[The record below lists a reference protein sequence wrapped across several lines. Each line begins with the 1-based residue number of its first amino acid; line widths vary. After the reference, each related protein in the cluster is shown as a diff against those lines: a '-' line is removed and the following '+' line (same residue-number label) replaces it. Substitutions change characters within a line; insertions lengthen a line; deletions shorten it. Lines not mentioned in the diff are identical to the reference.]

1 MNGSFPDIQSFIDAL
16 NHSGVPYLV
25 LRNYEN
31 MLSVELYMEGHGDID
46 LLCAD
51 SRLLAEKVGAKT
63 YTHKVREVC
72 DDGVH
77 YYVLIAGQQV
87 SLDLRFVGDGYY
99 CKKWQVEMLARRVLK
114 NGFYVM
120 DEQDY
125 LYSLIHHAVLQKRH
139 FSDEYKERLTC
150 MSHTLG
156 VELKASTPSDFISL
170 LEDYMR
176 QNGYTYTYPAD
187 AFVPLNKKYINIQ
200 MLERNQKLAFQ
211 HWKFD
216 TTVGMMEFLVKLKH
230 LLQGQWI

>member
-16 NHSGVPYLV
+16 NHSGVAYLV

-31 MLSVELYMEGHGDID
+31 MLSPELYMDGHGDID

-99 CKKWQVEMLARRVLK
+99 CKKWQQEMLDRRVLK
-114 NGFYVM
+114 DGFYVM
-120 DEQDY
+120 SEQDY
-125 LYSLIHHAVLQKRH
+125 LYSLIHHAILQKRS
-139 FSDEYKERLTC
+139 FSNEYRSRLTEMC
-150 MSHTLG
+150 NRLHVIMKDDS
-156 VELKASTPSDFISL
+156 AQSFIQL
-170 LEDYMR
+170 LESYMAEH
-176 QNGYTYTYPAD
+176 GYTYVYPRD
-187 AFVPLNKKYINIQ
+187 TFVPLNTRYITSSL
-200 MLERNQKLAFQ
+200 LEPNASLAFQ

-216 TTVGMMEFLVKLKH
+216 TKVAFIELLVKVKH
-230 LLQGQWI
+230 SLYRKS

>member
-1 MNGSFPDIQSFIDAL
+1 MNGDFQSILSFIEAL

-31 MLSVELYMEGHGDID
+31 MLSPELYMDGHGDID

-99 CKKWQVEMLARRVLK
+99 CKKWQQEMLDRRVLK
-114 NGFYVM
+114 DGFYVM
-120 DEQDY
+120 SEQDY
-125 LYSLIHHAVLQKRH
+125 LYSLIHHAILQKRS
-139 FSDEYKERLTC
+139 FSDEYRLRLTEMC
-150 MSHTLG
+150 NRLHIVMKDDS
-156 VELKASTPSDFISL
+156 AQSFIQL
-170 LEDYMR
+170 LESYMAEH
-176 QNGYTYTYPAD
+176 GYTYVYPRD
-187 AFVPLNKKYINIQ
+187 TFVPLNTRYITSSL
-200 MLERNQKLAFQ
+200 LEPNASLAFQ

-216 TTVGMMEFLVKLKH
+216 AKVAFIEFLVKVKH
-230 LLQGQWI
+230 SLYRKS